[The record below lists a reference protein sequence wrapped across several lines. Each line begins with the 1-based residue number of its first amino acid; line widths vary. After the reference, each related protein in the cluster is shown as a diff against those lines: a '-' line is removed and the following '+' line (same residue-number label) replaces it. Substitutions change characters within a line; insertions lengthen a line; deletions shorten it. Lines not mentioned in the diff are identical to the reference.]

1 MEKEYSQGS
10 GEVTEIELGEG
21 IERVEQGNKKTDQ

>member
-1 MEKEYSQGS
+1 MSRKRRRNGEILGKKDSQGS

-21 IERVEQGNKKTDQ
+21 I